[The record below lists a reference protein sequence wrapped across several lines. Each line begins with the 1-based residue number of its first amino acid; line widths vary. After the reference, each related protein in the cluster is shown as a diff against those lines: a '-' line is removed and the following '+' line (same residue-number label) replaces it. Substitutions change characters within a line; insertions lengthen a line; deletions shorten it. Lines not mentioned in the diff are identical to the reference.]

1 MKFTQQPHALMMV
14 RPASFGPNS
23 QTSATN
29 TFQQNPGRQTADAT
43 ARSQAEFD
51 RMVEVLS
58 AHEIAVHVFNDTA
71 SPAKPDAV
79 FPNNWISLHEDG
91 TVVLYP
97 MMAENRRTERNTDII
112 AQLKRDFVVRRVIDL
127 SEAEK
132 HGSYLEGT
140 GSVVF
145 DHANKIAYACRSPR
159 TDDALVKRLCDELGY
174 KPVIFNAVD
183 ENNIAVYHTNVMMCI
198 GAKFAVVCLDAVKD
212 ENDQDVLLESFSASE
227 KKVIA
232 ISFAQMRAFA
242 GNMIEVLT
250 HDHEPVVLL
259 SETAFQSLLPG
270 QVNAISQF
278 AEMLPLQINTIENV
292 GGGSVRCMVAGI
304 HLPRQ
309 NQL

>member
-1 MKFTQQPHALMMV
+1 MKFTQQPHALMMI
-14 RPASFGPNS
+14 RPVSFGPNS
-23 QTSATN
+23 QTSSTN

-43 ARSQAEFD
+43 ARSQAEFE
-51 RMVEVLS
+51 RMVEALS
-58 AHEIAVHVFNDTA
+58 AHEITAHVFDDTA
-71 SPAKPDAV
+71 SPAKPDAI
-79 FPNNWISLHEDG
+79 FPNNWISFHEDG

-97 MMAENRRTERNTDII
+97 MMTENRRTERRADII
-112 AQLKRDFVVRRVIDL
+112 DQLKRDFVVSRVIDL

-132 HGSYLEGT
+132 QGTYLEGT

-145 DHANKIAYACRSPR
+145 DHGNKTAYACRSPR
-159 TDDALVKRLCDELGY
+159 THDALVKRLCDELSY

-183 ENNIAVYHTNVMMCI
+183 ENNVAVYHTNVMMCI
-198 GAKFAVVCLDAVKD
+198 GAKFAVICLDAVKD
-212 ENDQDVLLESFSASE
+212 ENDQDVLLESFSASG

-278 AEMLPLQINTIENV
+278 AEMLPLQINTIESV

>member
-14 RPASFGPNS
+14 RPASFGANS
-23 QTSATN
+23 QTSSTN
-29 TFQQNPGRQTADAT
+29 AFQQNPDRQTADAT
-43 ARSQAEFD
+43 ARSLAEFD
-51 RMVEVLS
+51 RMVGVLS
-58 AHEIAVHVFNDTA
+58 AHEISVHVFDDTR
-71 SPAKPDAV
+71 SPVKPDAV
-79 FPNNWISLHEDG
+79 FPNNWISFHEDG

-97 MMAENRRTERNTDII
+97 MMAENRRPERRTDLVDR
-112 AQLKRDFVVRRVIDL
+112 LKRDFVVTRVVDL

-132 HGSYLEGT
+132 QGIYLEGT

-145 DHANKIAYACRSPR
+145 DHASRTAYACRSPR
-159 TDDALVKRLCDELGY
+159 THDTLVERLCGELNY

-183 ENNIAVYHTNVMMCI
+183 ENNIPVYHTNVMMCV
-198 GAKFAVVCLDAVKD
+198 GAKFAVVCLDAVRD
-212 ENDQDVLLESFSASE
+212 EKDQDVLLESFSDSG

-250 HDHEPVVLL
+250 QDHEPVVLL

-278 AEMLPLQINTIENV
+278 AEMLPLQVSTIESL